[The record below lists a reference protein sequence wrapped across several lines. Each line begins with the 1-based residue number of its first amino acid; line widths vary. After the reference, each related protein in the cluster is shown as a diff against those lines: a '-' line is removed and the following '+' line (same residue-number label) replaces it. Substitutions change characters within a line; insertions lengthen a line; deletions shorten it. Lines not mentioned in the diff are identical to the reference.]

1 MLLDLRRPE
10 VWVSNPRG
18 SLLRMA
24 SKKTTGGAANP
35 ANPANP
41 AKSHP
46 DPRSQSA
53 SGSGAPRGGGAVA
66 AVMSRLPVAEVPAD
80 FDARQTAQDFAWE
93 AMEAR
98 AEGDEELMLALCAT
112 ASVLHRGCVDAQSML
127 IDHFVGQ
134 PDKRVLLF
142 TKAVEMGVED
152 LVEQFGAKFLADH
165 MGDMW
170 LELEARPTLR
180 AMSELSFSY
189 EAVGTPDAYDRAIA
203 VAEEMLRW
211 DGEDHIGARG
221 LLIGWYLGRGRHDD
235 ARALLTRY
243 EDDGLLP
250 MMWGRVLLAFI
261 TEGEQAAAKL
271 LPETVARNLHALGYL
286 SGATKIPKGELGAF
300 NVGGKTE
307 AIDAADSLALA
318 MRANPA
324 FREWLRA
331 AGGGGAGG
339 GAGVVAG
346 AGPVAG
352 VISPA
357 KKPRGRSG
365 K

>member
-1 MLLDLRRPE
+1 
-10 VWVSNPRG
+10 
-18 SLLRMA
+18 MA
-24 SKKTTGGAANP
+24 TKKATGAP
-35 ANPANP
+35 AGH
-41 AKSHP
+41 AKSMP
-46 DPRSQSA
+46 KLKAGAKADSSA
-53 SGSGAPRGGGAVA
+53 APAARGPAGAVA
-66 AVMSRLPVAEVPAD
+66 AVMSRLPVAELDAD
-80 FDARQTAQDFAWE
+80 FDARRLAQEFAWE

-98 AEGDEELMLALCAT
+98 SAGHEEEMLALCAT

-134 PDKRVLLF
+134 SDKRVLLF
-142 TKAVEMGVED
+142 TKAVEIGVED
-152 LVEQFGAKFLADH
+152 LVEQFGAKFLAEH

-180 AMSELSFSY
+180 AMSELSFAY

-243 EDDGLLP
+243 EDDGLLS

-261 TEGEQAAAKL
+261 TEGEEAAARL
-271 LPETVARNLHALGYL
+271 LPEAAACNLHAVGYL
-286 SGATKIPKGELGAF
+286 SGATKIPKGELGAI

-307 AIDAADSLALA
+307 AIDAAESLELA

-324 FREWLRA
+324 FRTWLRA

-339 GAGVVAG
+339 GADVG

-352 VISPA
+352 VIAPK

>member
-1 MLLDLRRPE
+1 
-10 VWVSNPRG
+10 
-18 SLLRMA
+18 MA
-24 SKKTTGGAANP
+24 SKKTTGGAANS
-35 ANPANP
+35 ANPAMPVKP

-46 DPRSQSA
+46 APRSKSA
-53 SGSGAPRGGGAVA
+53 PGSGASRGGSAVA

-98 AEGDEELMLALCAT
+98 AKGDEELMLALCAT

-127 IDHFVGQ
+127 IDHFVDQ

-142 TKAVEMGVED
+142 TKAVEIGVED
-152 LVEQFGAKFLADH
+152 LVEQFGAKFLAEH

-170 LELEARPTLR
+170 HELEARPTLR
-180 AMSELSFSY
+180 AMSELSFAY

-203 VAEEMLRW
+203 VAAEMLRW

-221 LLIGWYLGRGRHDD
+221 LLIGWYLGRGRHND

-243 EDDGLLP
+243 EDDGLLS

-261 TEGEQAAAKL
+261 TEGEEAAARL
-271 LPETVARNLHALGYL
+271 LPEAAAGNLHALGYL
-286 SGATKIPKGELGAF
+286 SGATKIPKGELGAI

-307 AIDAADSLALA
+307 AIDAAESLELA

-324 FREWLRA
+324 FRKWLRV

-339 GAGVVAG
+339 GADVG

-352 VISPA
+352 VIAPA

>member
-1 MLLDLRRPE
+1 
-10 VWVSNPRG
+10 
-18 SLLRMA
+18 MA
-24 SKKTTGGAANP
+24 SKKTTGGAANR
-35 ANPANP
+35 ANPAE
-41 AKSHP
+41 SHP
-46 DPRSQSA
+46 GPRSNSA
-53 SGSGAPRGGGAVA
+53 PGSGAPRGGGAVA
-66 AVMSRLPVAEVPAD
+66 AVMSRLPAAEVPVG

-98 AEGDEELMLALCAT
+98 AKGDEELMLALCAT

-127 IDHFVGQ
+127 IDHFVDQ

-142 TKAVEMGVED
+142 TKAVEIGVDD
-152 LVEQFGAKFLADH
+152 LVEQFGAKFLAEH

-170 LELEARPTLR
+170 HELEARPTLR
-180 AMSELSFSY
+180 AMSELSFAY

-243 EDDGLLP
+243 EDDGLLS

-261 TEGEQAAAKL
+261 TEGEEAAARL
-271 LPETVARNLHALGYL
+271 LPEAAAGNLHALGYL
-286 SGATKIPKGELGAF
+286 SGATKIPKGELGAI

-307 AIDAADSLALA
+307 AIDAAESLELA

-324 FREWLRA
+324 FRKWLRA
-331 AGGGGAGG
+331 AGRGGAGG
-339 GAGVVAG
+339 GADVG